1 MSIPPPTARR
11 KTVTDVRTGTEAG
24 SGTAGTVGSALGG
37 TYGSLTLNGDG
48 SFTYVI
54 DEANA
59 AVQALRATGQTVSE
73 SFTYR
78 VTDKGGLTDR
88 ADADHHR

>member
-1 MSIPPPTARR
+1 MCAPAPKPAAVRPHRR
-11 KTVTDVRTGTEAG
+11 V
-24 SGTAGTVGSALGG
+24 ALGG

-73 SFTYR
+73 SFT
-78 VTDKGGLTDR
+78 
-88 ADADHHR
+88 